1 MLIVNIEYGT
11 LPVGGGS
18 GTGRMSY
25 LVDPLTA
32 IKARAAQDGTLV
44 QYILNNTL
52 LSTPR
57 GLAGLQ
63 PSPPDVCLVF
73 LKTWATEGLDRSSLL
88 ADWNSTA
95 VVESVTSVCNNTVV
109 ITHSGGLNI
118 LPWANNPNVT
128 AILAAHLPGTETGNA
143 IVDILYGDVNPSGKL
158 PYTIAKTQED
168 YAFAD
173 ITNSTT
179 LATTRDPN
187 AWQSDFKEGLLIDYR
202 HFDYYNQSVQYEFG
216 FGLSYSTFD
225 ISSLSVTKVYGGY
238 NITST
243 PPPAK
248 IIPGGNPTLWD
259 VLYRATVTVS
269 NTGDVGG
276 ATVPQLYLSLPR
288 VPGEDPTPL
297 YVLRGFEKVSLQPGQ
312 STVVNFD
319 LTRRDLS
326 YWSVFQQQWVIAG
339 GDIGVSVGLSSR
351 DFKAT
356 SSIRVL

>member
-1 MLIVNIEYGT
+1 
-11 LPVGGGS
+11 
-18 GTGRMSY
+18 MSY

-32 IKARAAQDGTLV
+32 IKARAAQDGSLV
-44 QYILNNTL
+44 QWILNNTL
-52 LSTPR
+52 LSNPS
-57 GLAGLQ
+57 GLSSLA

-73 LKTWATEGLDRSSLL
+73 LKTWAQEGLDRSTLL

-95 VVESVTSVCNNTVV
+95 VVESVASVCNNTIVV
-109 ITHSGGLNI
+109 THSGGLNV
-118 LPWANNPNVT
+118 LPWADNPNIT
-128 AILAAHLPGTETGNA
+128 AILAAHLPGTESGNSL
-143 IVDILYGDVNPSGKL
+143 VDILYGDVNPSGRL
-158 PYTIAKTQED
+158 PYTIAKTQGD
-168 YAFAD
+168 YSYAD
-173 ITNSTT
+173 ITNSTA
-179 LATTRDPN
+179 LATTTNSN
-187 AWQSDFKEGLLIDYR
+187 AWQSDFEEGLLIDYR

-225 ISSLSVTKVYGGY
+225 ISSLSVSNVYGGS

-269 NTGDVGG
+269 NTGDVAG
-276 ATVPQLYLSLPR
+276 ATVPQLYLSLPQ

-297 YVLRGFEKVSLQPGQ
+297 HVLRGFEKVSLQPGQ

-326 YWSVFQQQWVIAG
+326 YWSVFRQEWVIAG
-339 GDIGVSVGLSSR
+339 GEIGVSVGLSSR
-351 DFKAT
+351 DFKVT
-356 SSIRVL
+356 SSFRAL